1 MRTPVVISAA
11 FLLALT
17 ACSEQQKSE
26 TTKAPAPA
34 ATENKAS
41 EPATTP
47 APTAT
52 APEEPDKAPVST
64 AKDTETL
71 TNEACLAAVI
81 KETNEREVEVLSNEY
96 SEANTLVMVGV
107 GANRATWRCLVSNTG
122 QVAEV
127 MFDES
132 DSGGDSEPEP
142 DASPAGDLAD
152 FVGAKGGQAEMGLNN
167 KGYQLARTEGLT
179 AYWWNEGSGNC
190 ARIVTADGRYQS
202 IDMVPPA
209 DCGQ

>member
-1 MRTPVVISAA
+1 MNRTPIVISAA
-11 FLLALT
+11 FLLALS
-17 ACSEQQKSE
+17 ACSEQKSE
-26 TTKAPAPA
+26 TSKAPAPA
-34 ATENKAS
+34 ATENKAG
-41 EPATTP
+41 EPAATAP
-47 APTAT
+47 APAAT
-52 APEEPDKAPVST
+52 APEAPAT
-64 AKDTETL
+64 MAKDTETV
-71 TNEACLAAVI
+71 TNEACLAAVA
-81 KETNEREVEVLSNEY
+81 KETNESDVEVLSNEF

-127 MFDES
+127 MFDGS
-132 DSGGDSEPEP
+132 DSGGVSEPEP

-179 AYWWNEGSGNC
+179 AFWWNAGSGSC

-202 IDMVPPA
+202 IDMVSPA